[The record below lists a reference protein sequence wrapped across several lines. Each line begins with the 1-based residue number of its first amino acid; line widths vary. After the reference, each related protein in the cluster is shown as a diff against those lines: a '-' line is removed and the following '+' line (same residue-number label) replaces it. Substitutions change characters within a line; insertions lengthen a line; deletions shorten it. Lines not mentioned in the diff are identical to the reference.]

1 MTSDGDVSLKSLS
14 YHQFIADDGGDQ
26 DGALLSLSDDSSLV
40 GMHLLQSPSK
50 FSEVVDED
58 TLDEFDAACTILS
71 EMQFKGIISREEKQ
85 RRRALVS
92 KYLEFAATADLLSED
107 TSSSQQHSYWGLPV
121 VEAARSLYSCCRRC
135 LGGAE
140 TETITTEYAK
150 SY

>member
-14 YHQFIADDGGDQ
+14 YHQFEDGED
-26 DGALLSLSDDSSLV
+26 ALLSLSDDSSVLLPIAAF
-40 GMHLLQSPSK
+40 GLLQSPSK

-71 EMQFKGIISREEKQ
+71 EMQFKGIITRAEKQ

-92 KYLEFAATADLLSED
+92 KYLEFAATADLIDED
-107 TSSSQQHSYWGLPV
+107 NDFSQQQSYWGLPV
-121 VEAARSLYSCCRRC
+121 VEATRSFFSCCRRC
-135 LGGAE
+135 LGGVE
-140 TETITTEYAK
+140 TDSPTEYMK